1 MTDFELFIKIYH
13 MSIGEFL
20 LLAEHY
26 YTDLEE
32 YSDKYSDLLD
42 EGIKDSKFN
51 SLYDIVYIAR
61 ETENL
66 SKRKYYQLPVS
77 LREVC
82 KTIDYN
88 ILSEKDLEEI
98 AEKLGIELAKKS
110 LSDAKILSDS
120 IKEYKKF
127 YHIKQEKP
135 DQ

>member
-1 MTDFELFIKIYH
+1 

-26 YTDLEE
+26 YTDMDE
-32 YSDKYSDLLD
+32 YSKRYFDLLD
-42 EGIKDSKFN
+42 EGIKDSKLN
-51 SLYDIVYIAR
+51 SLYDIVHIAK

-66 SKRKYYQLPVS
+66 SKRKYYELPVS

-82 KTIDYN
+82 KIINSN
-88 ILSEKDLEEI
+88 ILSEKELEEV
-98 AEKLGIELAKKS
+98 AEKRGVDLAKKS
-110 LSDAKILSDS
+110 LSDAKILTES
-120 IKEYKKF
+120 IKEYKRF